1 MVAPK
6 VRVPMNFGR
15 RLQNSPTHS
24 TLKLEASEGK
34 AVYASSVI
42 LSFNSPLIDF
52 MTTDAHMTSVDVT
65 EFSEEAVRVFVESAY
80 SGVAFGINRSLFR
93 EVNKLAYALEVT
105 WLQEKCWVF
114 FNEIVDTL
122 SPPISYGKLIYL
134 FEEACFS
141 YAKLKRKNLFV
152 YLSQEMAMK
161 GWKQQFLDRYL
172 ENSDRLSNEDLDMVI
187 EFAGAQVN
195 CVVQTLTDQ
204 FVKLFK
210 VKGSD
215 IPVSSKYLLDNSKL
229 FLCKKFDLKLFENL
243 FDLLGDKLPDDKMK
257 WALQLYRRSY
267 KEISFPSP
275 SADAEECVSPQI
287 ESTGHK
293 RKRVPPECGALT
305 APMIKKEKG
314 DLNATDQP
322 TAYQSCI
329 SAPSCRICFA
339 PSQSSPATS
348 SNVIYPCVTHLTEKV
363 SIPTASE
370 SQSESK
376 ECQTSSKCDKKSLD
390 IYNNT
395 EADHP
400 LLIKN
405 IYHPVE
411 MNVSLKE
418 LLCFIAES
426 KTVSNLLLAIE
437 LILSWN
443 RYTML
448 LGTPGLNCIDKKQRV
463 AYLTNEL
470 KSIAA
475 SRGWKQL
482 PKEFIGYSFKLNL
495 SDREWINFDLAP
507 FCSLSETNCYYT
519 VISSLMPCGE
529 PICFLSMKSKIPF
542 KFKHPSVNNCDLPG
556 HCGFILETFNL
567 NQSKSI
573 YTRRYREIVKLLNI
587 RLCTDEKDYKD
598 QPVHY
603 HPEIDHEKMHLYF
616 INCNMLLQLQLFPVS
631 WIGRKS
637 KIDWTDL
644 FGFRDCVHGVAKV
657 LYELDKPVA
666 NSNEASEK

>member
-172 ENSDRLSNEDLDMVI
+172 ENSDRLSNEDLNMVI

-257 WALQLYRRSY
+257 WALQLYRRSC

-287 ESTGHK
+287 ESTSHK
-293 RKRVPPECGALT
+293 RKRVPPECGTLT

-322 TAYQSCI
+322 SAYQSCI

-339 PSQSSPATS
+339 PSQSPPATS
-348 SNVIYPCVTHLTEKV
+348 SNMIYPCGTRLDGKV
-363 SIPTASE
+363 SIPKAVE

-376 ECQTSSKCDKKSLD
+376 ESDTSSKCDKKSSD
-390 IYNNT
+390 TFNNT
-395 EADHP
+395 EADDP

-405 IYHPVE
+405 IYHCVE
-411 MNVSLKE
+411 MNIPLKE
-418 LLCFIAES
+418 LLRWITES

-437 LILSWN
+437 SIWTWN

-448 LGTPGLNCIDKKQRV
+448 LQTPGLHCMNEDRRV
-463 AYLTNEL
+463 TYLTNEL

-482 PKEFIGYSFKLNL
+482 PKEFSGYSFKLNL

-529 PICFLSMKSKIPF
+529 PISFLSRKSKIPF
-542 KFKHPSVNNCDLPG
+542 KFKHPSVTNCDLPG

-567 NQSKSI
+567 NHPK
-573 YTRRYREIVKLLNI
+573 RNAVKLLNV
-587 RLCTDEKDYKD
+587 RLCTDENDY
-598 QPVHY
+598 QFYPVHY

-616 INCNMLLQLQLFPVS
+616 INCNNSLHELFPVS
-631 WIGRKS
+631 WIGWKS
-637 KIDWTDL
+637 VKIDWTDS

-666 NSNEASEK
+666 NLN